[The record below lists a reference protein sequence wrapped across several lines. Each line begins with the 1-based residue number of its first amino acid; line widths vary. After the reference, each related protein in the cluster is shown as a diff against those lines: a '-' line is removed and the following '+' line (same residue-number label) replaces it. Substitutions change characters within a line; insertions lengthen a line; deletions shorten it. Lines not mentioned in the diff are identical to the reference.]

1 MMSFINFLT
10 RLFVYLLF
18 VVSARAEIYDESDLV
33 LRGGW
38 YWFEPY
44 QYLAKAHDQKSL
56 TGLDVQIAKKVF
68 DNINIKLDISPLSW
82 HEHVEQI
89 KTGERDFAVG
99 ATFTEERSQFAYF
112 SIPYRYE
119 ENAFFVHRSDEQNF
133 KFSKISD
140 LLNYIEN
147 NRFKVGVVEGFVYA
161 DKSINEWI
169 KKESNKDLIEL
180 SKDDRESVKK
190 LNDKM
195 IRGFFSDRISGST
208 AIWHQGL
215 GGEITEIKLGIK
227 TPIHFMFSKKTI
239 NENVVQIINDSIN
252 QLLKGREIDYL
263 VESYFYP
270 VLLLQTVDT
279 IWFRMF
285 EIIGAL
291 AMAISGLVIA
301 YRDRATIFGAFL
313 LALLPSLGGSIVRDL
328 VFDRFPVRAIGNPS
342 NFIMVLCVVVVSFF
356 FIRFIDHFQWQGLSS
371 LKKQTWLIHI
381 LAISE
386 ALGLAAFT
394 ISGIVVSVVAKVNP
408 LWLWGPFFAL
418 VTGTGGGI
426 LRDLIGKD
434 RDIMALRGGLLPEV
448 AVIWGLLLSL
458 ILVHQAH
465 AVDTDFIKFSLII
478 TAVGIFSTR
487 VIIYVFKIPN
497 IFLRKMKQ

>member
-1 MMSFINFLT
+1 MNFIDLITKLIIPF
-10 RLFVYLLF
+10 LFVI
-18 VVSARAEIYDESDLV
+18 SARAEIYEESDLV

-44 QYLAKAHDQKSL
+44 QYLAKPHDQKSL
-56 TGLDVQIAKKVF
+56 TGLDVQIAKKVL
-68 DNINIKLDISPLSW
+68 DTINIKQDIQRLSW
-82 HEHVEQI
+82 HEHIQKI

-99 ATFTEERSQFAYF
+99 ATFTEDRAEFAYF
-112 SIPYRYE
+112 SKPYRYE
-119 ENAFFVHRSDEQNF
+119 ENAFFVHRSDEGNF
-133 KFSKISD
+133 KFPTVAQ
-140 LLNYIEN
+140 LLNFIEK
-147 NRFKVGVVEGFVYA
+147 NRFKVGVVEGFIYG
-161 DKSINEWI
+161 DKLINEWI
-169 KKESNKDLIEL
+169 KNESNKDLIVL

-190 LNDKM
+190 LNSKM
-195 IRGFFSDRISGST
+195 IQGFFSDRISGST

-215 GGEITEIKLGIK
+215 GAEITEIKLGIK
-227 TPIHFMFSKKTI
+227 TPIHFMFSKKAV
-239 NENVVQIINDSIN
+239 NENVVEMIDDSIN
-252 QLLKGREIDYL
+252 QLLKSREIDQI

-285 EIIGAL
+285 EVIGAL

-328 VFDRFPVRAIGNPS
+328 VFDRFPVRAMGNPS
-342 NFIMVLCVVVVSFF
+342 NFIMVLSVVVASFF
-356 FIRFIDHFQWQGLSS
+356 FIRIMEHFQWQGFSA

-381 LAISE
+381 LALSE
-386 ALGLAAFT
+386 ALGLAAYT
-394 ISGIVVSVVAKVNP
+394 ISGIVVSVVVKVSP

-448 AVIWGLLLSL
+448 AVIWGFLLSL
-458 ILVHQAH
+458 FLVYEAH
-465 AVDTDFIKFSLII
+465 AVDTDFIKLALII
-478 TAVGIFSTR
+478 TAAGIFTTR
-487 VIIYVFKIPN
+487 VIIYVLKIPN
-497 IFLRKMKQ
+497 IFFRKTE